1 MSDRRQP
8 LLLVIVVLLLAAPAF
23 AQRDRDSYVSGI
35 TFEVAGQVKLPDGGP
50 PARNITVRLERFSG
64 GIIDQM
70 SLDGLGRFRFA
81 NLARGYYT
89 VYVSAPGYKQS
100 RQQADLQV
108 VTRTYLVVELVPDSA
123 DDNPNTAAAV
133 IDARVPPEARAE
145 FLKGRTA
152 LTEKK
157 PKDALQHLKKAI
169 SLHPEFF
176 EAQFLLSTIY
186 MDGLQ
191 WTDAEASLRRAL
203 EIKPESPAVLF
214 SLGEVYRRQKRYAD
228 AEKLLED
235 GLKLEE
241 ASWQGHFTL
250 AHVYWDKAEIL
261 KAAPHVGRTLQ
272 LKADYPD
279 AHLLAGNI
287 FIRLKMLDRALVEY
301 EEYLR
306 LAPKGEAAEQTRQL
320 VQKIKTTLPAKK
332 K

>member
-8 LLLVIVVLLLAAPAF
+8 LLLIISLLILASPVF

-35 TFEVAGQVKLPDGGP
+35 TFEVTGQVKLPEGGP
-50 PARNITVRLERFSG
+50 PAPNITVRLERFSG

-70 SLDGLGRFRFA
+70 AIDSLGKFRFT
-81 NLARGYYT
+81 NLQRGYYT
-89 VYVSAPGYKQS
+89 VIVSAPGYKQS

-108 VTRTYLVVELVPDSA
+108 VTRTYLVVELVPDSI
-123 DDNPNTAAAV
+123 DDNPNAAAAV
-133 IDARVPPEARAE
+133 IDARVPPEAREE
-145 FLKGRTA
+145 FYKGRTA
-152 LTEKK
+152 LTDKK
-157 PKDALQHLKKAI
+157 PREALQHLKKAI

-176 EAQFLLSTIY
+176 AAQFLLSTIY
-186 MDGLQ
+186 IDERQ
-191 WTDAEASLRRAL
+191 WEDAEASLRRAL
-203 EIKPESPAVLF
+203 EIKPESVEVLF

-228 AEKLLED
+228 AEKLLQD

-241 ASWQGHFTL
+241 NSWRGHFTL
-250 AHVYWDKAEIL
+250 AHVYWDKEEIL

-287 FIRLKMLDRALVEY
+287 FVRLKMLDRALVEY

-306 LAPKGEAAEQTRQL
+306 LAPKGEAAEPTRQL
-320 VQKIKTTLPAKK
+320 VQKIKKALPAKK
-332 K
+332 